1 MLSWVTLSVLS
12 ACMSAVWSLTV
23 KAGLA
28 KVSPAPFAAL
38 YSAGAAL
45 LLLFATALTGGELA
59 LNKWG
64 ALAGAFAG
72 PASVALAKSF
82 AVAPNPGFSMGV
94 FRMQAVLTAF
104 ASYLLFGAQLDRAKV
119 VGMLIACGGVVLLAR
134 STESTES
141 FTQESKAGGKK
152 EKTKDRDS
160 LRWLW
165 LAGAAGALMTVK
177 ELATKHAM
185 TAGGAGV
192 SSTLLSC
199 ALMQTLVASAA
210 AYLMGGDLR
219 AVGDRKAGPYIAASA
234 AAFALYQS
242 TVITASKAA
251 PNVGMV
257 KAIDT
262 LGLVLTTLGS
272 HFLYESSLGRR
283 ALESVGVILAGVLVM
298 CFSDAETR
306 WWNKVGASTKKR
318 LCKETG
324 MCKSAGF
331 DYRVIDAIMGW
342 GP

>member
-1 MLSWVTLSVLS
+1 M
-12 ACMSAVWSLTV
+12 

-28 KVSPAPFAAL
+28 KISPAPFAAL
-38 YSAGAAL
+38 YSAGAAV

-64 ALAGAFAG
+64 VLAGAFAG
-72 PASVALAKSF
+72 AASVALAQSF
-82 AVAPNPGFSMGV
+82 AIAPNPGFSMGV

-104 ASYLLFGAQLDRAKV
+104 ASYFLFGAKLDRPKV
-119 VGMLIACGGVVLLAR
+119 LGMLIACGGVVLLAR
-134 STESTES
+134 STEASEAFTEEKKKKS
-141 FTQESKAGGKK
+141 GKK
-152 EKTKDRDS
+152 EKAKDRDS

-177 ELATKHAM
+177 DLATKHAM

-199 ALMQTLVASAA
+199 ALLQTIVAGAA
-210 AYLMGGDLR
+210 AYFMGGDLQ
-219 AVGDRKAGPYIAASA
+219 AVGDRKAVPYIAASA

-262 LGLVLTTLGS
+262 LGLVLTTVGS
-272 HFLYESSLGRR
+272 HFLYGSSLGRR

-298 CFSDAETR
+298 CFSNAETR

-318 LCKETG
+318 LCRETG
-324 MCKSAGF
+324 MCKRAGI

-342 GP
+342 SP